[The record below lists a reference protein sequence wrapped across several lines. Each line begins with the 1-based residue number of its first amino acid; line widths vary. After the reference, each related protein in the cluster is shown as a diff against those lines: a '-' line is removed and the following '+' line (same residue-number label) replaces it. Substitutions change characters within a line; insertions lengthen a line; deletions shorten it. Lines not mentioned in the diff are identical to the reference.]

1 MARTIAEIKKEM
13 TDAFLQDKTIQ
24 TLYGVVSNQSFESQ
38 FSKVSLESIIF
49 YIVATCVWTLET
61 LFDRHHQEVT
71 GLIDNLR
78 PHTLLWYINKTKAF
92 QSECALKPDSD
103 LYDNTG
109 LTEDDIAKKCIV
121 KYAAAA
127 EKNGIVYIKVATGEK
142 GQRTPLSKVDE
153 EALTTY
159 LKKVKDAGIKLKL
172 INEPADKFGIEIDIF
187 YDRQIFYG
195 GDDLYLIGTSKQPV
209 HDTIASFVEN
219 LPFNGEYYNSALINA
234 LLDVEGVILVDLK
247 QATTNG
253 EPFTARRVP
262 EPGYFQ
268 VDKNALKIKAI
279 PYDTASN

>member
-1 MARTIAEIKKEM
+1 MARTIAEIKQEM
-13 TDAFLQDKTIQ
+13 TNAFIADETIKA
-24 TLYGVVSNQSFESQ
+24 LYELEPGKDFEAQ
-38 FSKVSLESIIF
+38 FSKISLESILF
-49 YIVATCVWTLET
+49 YIVATCAWTLET
-61 LFDRHHQEVT
+61 LFDRHRQEVT
-71 GLIDNLR
+71 ELIDNLR
-78 PHTLLWYINKTKAF
+78 PHTLLWYVNKTKAF

-109 LTEDDIAKKCIV
+109 LTEDDIEKKRIV
-121 KYAAAA
+121 KYAAAV

-153 EALTTY
+153 EALSTY

-172 INEPADKFGIEIDIF
+172 INEPADKFGIEIDIY
-187 YDRQIFYG
+187 YDRQVFFG
-195 GDDLYLIGTSKQPV
+195 GDDLYLIGTNKQPV

-234 LLDVEGVILVDLK
+234 LLDVEGVVLVDLK

>member
-121 KYAAAA
+121 KYAAAE

-142 GQRTPLSKVDE
+142 GKRTPLSEVEE
-153 EALTTY
+153 EALTSY
-159 LKKVKDAGIKLKL
+159 LKKVKDAGIKLK
-172 INEPADKFGIEIDIF
+172 IVNEPADKFGIEIDIY
-187 YDRQIFYG
+187 YDPQILH
-195 GDDLYLIGTSKQPV
+195 GDDLYLISTNKQPV

-219 LPFNGEYYNSALINA
+219 LPFNGEYYNSSLINA
-234 LLDVEGVILVDLK
+234 LLAVEGVILVDLK
-247 QATTNG
+247 QATANG
-253 EPFTARRVP
+253 EPITAKRVP
-262 EPGYFQ
+262 APGYFQ
-268 VDKNALKIKAI
+268 VDKNALKIKAF